1 MDVASASRVVSSAGG
16 VADGMRGFRR
26 CTPLGEDLVMLVRL
40 ADTRNWLRCEQL
52 VENRK
57 RIVAQSVGSVRRNRR
72 AVWNG
77 ISDCEKKLWMGS
89 SGLGTQVETQLPRTR
104 FERARRVRDQKPL
117 RVPMASFSLGSP
129 NQGDEWESKL
139 RSESEEVETNLRNAM
154 TEEQVNKCLDGVPVY
169 TVSNSANE
177 FVVVSEMN
185 SPESYGIICF
195 RETDAEAFLSQI
207 RSRDP
212 SAGSD
217 VRVTAIPLGKVLQLS
232 SKEGETFRF
241 VPDPNQI
248 RNAYEVKARAGE
260 LSKAFEGVPVFQVHQ
275 QSESLTLNSIN
286 RRLLPIFFSKED
298 LETALQTAFE
308 EQKRVDPALEFKPNI
323 QVDSLEDILDMME
336 GSEEET
342 QRAEIVF
349 IPAGMDVF
357 KYLTQFEGA
366 IAR

>member
-1 MDVASASRVVSSAGG
+1 
-16 VADGMRGFRR
+16 
-26 CTPLGEDLVMLVRL
+26 ML
-40 ADTRNWLRCEQL
+40 ESQL
-52 VENRK
+52 YH
-57 RIVAQSVGSVRRNRR
+57 S
-72 AVWNG
+72 
-77 ISDCEKKLWMGS
+77 
-89 SGLGTQVETQLPRTR
+89 
-104 FERARRVRDQKPL
+104 
-117 RVPMASFSLGSP
+117 
-129 NQGDEWESKL
+129 
-139 RSESEEVETNLRNAM
+139 
-154 TEEQVNKCLDGVPVY
+154 
-169 TVSNSANE
+169 
-177 FVVVSEMN
+177 
-185 SPESYGIICF
+185 
-195 RETDAEAFLSQI
+195 
-207 RSRDP
+207 
-212 SAGSD
+212 
-217 VRVTAIPLGKVLQLS
+217 VLQLS

-260 LSKAFEGVPVFQVHQ
+260 LSKAFEGVPVF